1 MTQPSIIV
9 DETAQEN
16 GLAIMLADLLRQNM
30 EQHPE
35 KNRVFSWLRGSVAI
49 SAPDAEVDLTMFF
62 NRGSCVVFDGIVG
75 KPDLH
80 IEANSE
86 EILGLSNIPLKFGI
100 PDMLSKQ
107 GQDLVKKLLTRK
119 IRIAGLP
126 FHPITLTLLT
136 NLLSV
141 A

>member
-9 DETAQEN
+9 DETAQEH
-16 GLAIMLADLLRQNM
+16 GLAMMLADLLRQNM

-35 KNRVFSWLRGSVAI
+35 KNKAFSWLRGSVAI
-49 SAPDAEVDLTMFF
+49 SAPDAEVALTMFF
-62 NRGSCVVFDGIVG
+62 NRGSCVVFDGVVG

-80 IEANSE
+80 VKANSDD
-86 EILGLSNIPLKFGI
+86 ILGLSNIPIKFGL
-100 PDMLSKQ
+100 PDMLSGQ

-119 IRIAGLP
+119 IKIEGLP
-126 FHPITLTLLT
+126 FHPITLMLLT

>member
-16 GLAIMLADLLRQNM
+16 GLAVMLAQLLQQNL
-30 EQHPE
+30 EEHPE
-35 KNRVFSWLRGSVAI
+35 KKRAFSWLRGSVAI

-80 IEANSE
+80 VIANSE
-86 EILGLSNIPLKFGI
+86 EILGLSNIPLKFGL
-100 PDMLSKQ
+100 PDVFSNQ
-107 GQDLVKKLLTRK
+107 THDLVKKLLTRK
-119 IRIAGLP
+119 IKIGGLV
-126 FHPITLTLLT
+126 FHPVTLAIVT

-141 A
+141 V

>member
-16 GLAIMLADLLRQNM
+16 GLAVMLAQLLEQNM
-30 EQHPE
+30 EEHPE
-35 KNRVFSWLRGSVAI
+35 KKKLFSWLRGSVAI

-80 IEANSE
+80 VRASSDD
-86 EILGLSNIPLKFGI
+86 ILGLSNIPLKFGL
-100 PDMLSKQ
+100 PDVLSNQ
-107 GQDLVKKLLTRK
+107 AQDLVKKLLTRK
-119 IRIAGLP
+119 IQVQGLA
-126 FHPITLTLLT
+126 FHPVSLAILT
-136 NLLSV
+136 NILSV